1 MKRLFR
7 KLSQYLPRS
16 FQRLAHRLRNFRKQT
31 VDSFSEKANDSVPFF
46 DSDLFHFLEQDIY

>member
-7 KLSQYLPRS
+7 KVSQYLPRS
-16 FQRLAHRLRNFRKQT
+16 FQRLTHRLRNFRKQT
-31 VDSFSEKANDSVPFF
+31 VGFFSEKANDSVPFF